1 MEKIRIGNDII
12 VVWNIYTD
20 VDNEVPYDLS
30 GRNLSLYMKTDFEKV
45 KIESFVVEGNAVRF
59 TYHGKDQHRPGK
71 YTLTLVEN
79 EGLDGMLTVDE
90 CDAFE
95 LVRCSCDAGGDKE
108 SKIEIVTLDLSTKM
122 AVGPVGPQGEKG
134 EKGDKG
140 DKGEKGDQGVQGPQG
155 EKGADGAQGPQGPAG
170 PSYDDT
176 AIKEQLTELSAEV
189 DELSGT
195 LGSIVEGGQSPNL
208 WQPTNKGLGFSQYGA
223 EFISA
228 TWYSQVITDVKE
240 GDVFGFYI
248 WSINDK
254 KYVLQKANTWTV
266 YSNGAVVGAKGL
278 SNSDTFTIPQ
288 GVDELRVSLSSTAD
302 ISRLCILKNAVELPT
317 EQIFY
322 GSASKVKTDETLTDG
337 ALPANSKAVGIAIK
351 NVQESTNEALS
362 PMALKLSRKDWT
374 SENAD
379 KDNIYKAEDES
390 NIIHAVN
397 ERYAALREVKRM
409 TDADVLVQG
418 YCGYYEDA
426 SGNIT
431 PNTIQWKIYKG
442 GILYIGGYGKFY
454 DFVKGV
460 ECCKTIA
467 EINAEVSRLG
477 ADYWY
482 YGFNANNVNGIS
494 TPFGVNDQVHGG
506 DVMQYQPKRY
516 APFGEETNADN
527 GYPKGYAAPWYQY
540 RNEVS
545 MFDGLSPHDDTY
557 TSHSTYDSKNPNG
570 IYYDRV
576 CIEEDLTKG
585 GITYLGDWTF
595 YRCCVDSLILPTK
608 LQKIGAWGVRYSPT
622 MRTLVMYDGVTEIE
636 DHGISRHLAMVTLRM
651 SASLQKG
658 GFQSFGQNPCLK
670 HIEFPIT
677 FTSAAKNLL
686 LADTCLES
694 VVAKGLTDVPNDFAN
709 GCVNLSRIDLGNVT
723 RYGVNSLFKTRLN
736 ELTLGANV
744 TTIESGT
751 FVNAKIEYLTID
763 NPTIFSTIDT
773 GNSHGNI
780 LKVAKRYYVPKGTPM
795 GAVVKY
801 FYEKVATEKGYDIYE
816 KIANL

>member
-1 MEKIRIGNDII
+1 MSG
-12 VVWNIYTD
+12 V
-20 VDNEVPYDLS
+20 NEIL
-30 GRNLSLYMKTDFEKV
+30 E
-45 KIESFVVEGNAVRF
+45 
-59 TYHGKDQHRPGK
+59 
-71 YTLTLVEN
+71 
-79 EGLDGMLTVDE
+79 
-90 CDAFE
+90 
-95 LVRCSCDAGGDKE
+95 
-108 SKIEIVTLDLSTKM
+108 
-122 AVGPVGPQGEKG
+122 
-134 EKGDKG
+134 
-140 DKGEKGDQGVQGPQG
+140 
-155 EKGADGAQGPQGPAG
+155 
-170 PSYDDT
+170 
-176 AIKEQLTELSAEV
+176 
-189 DELSGT
+189 
-195 LGSIVEGGQSPNL
+195 SIVEGGQSPNL
-208 WQPTNKGLGFSQYGA
+208 WQPTNQGLGFSQYGA
-223 EFISA
+223 EFVSA
-228 TWYSQVITDVKE
+228 TWYSQVITDIKE
-240 GDVFGFYI
+240 GDVVGLYI
-248 WSINDK
+248 WSLVDK
-254 KYVLQKANTWTV
+254 KYVPQKANTWTV
-266 YSNGAVVGAKGL
+266 YSNGAAVGAKGL

-288 GVDELRVSLSSTAD
+288 GVDELRVSISYAGD
-302 ISRLCILKNAVELPT
+302 ISKLCLLKNAVELPT

-322 GSASKVKTDETLTDG
+322 GSAVKVKTDETLTDG
-337 ALPANSKAVGIAIK
+337 ALPANSKAVGNAI
-351 NVQESTNEALS
+351 NNLQEEALA

-390 NIIHAVN
+390 NIIRAVN

-409 TDADVLVQG
+409 TDADILVQG

-467 EINAEVSRLG
+467 EINAEVSRMG

-516 APFGEETNADN
+516 VPFGEETNADN

-651 SASLQKG
+651 SASLNKVG
-658 GFQSFGQNPCLK
+658 YQSLGQNPCIK
-670 HIEFPIT
+670 HIELPSSVT
-677 FTSAAKNLL
+677 EGAKNLFMGN
-686 LADTCLES
+686 TCLES
-694 VVAKGLTDVPNDFAN
+694 IVAKGITDVPKDFAN
-709 GCVNLSRIDLGNVT
+709 GCSNLSRIVLGDVT
-723 RYGVNSLFKTRLN
+723 HYGVNSLFKSRIN
-736 ELTLGANV
+736 ELTLGVNV
-744 TTIESGT
+744 STIESGT
-751 FVNAKIEYLTID
+751 FVDAKIEYLTID

-773 GNSHGNI
+773 GSSHGNI
-780 LKVAKRYYVPKGTPM
+780 LRVAKRYYVPEGTPM
-795 GAVVKY
+795 GAAVKY